1 MPTMMTDPSNPI
13 AFLNE
18 AAELLWPDKAA
29 GEVPRTDR
37 PTLDSCGSCRDLALC
52 ITGRIVGEMTGSTPM
67 PYETPQAARNGLARG
82 NNMTPPPHLG
92 LFRDVVNGRAGG
104 LSDLMQRTPTAE
116 ATVAAAAAPPPAS
129 ETTGFASVSLWTQV
143 LQMRE
148 STQSGRSSVG
158 TVDTAPRSGSQS
170 DSWDNVSN
178 RLSGPPS
185 NHSSSSSGTRAS
197 SQDGWAEVEHVR
209 LDSCADHLDR
219 IKHAVRAPHLS
230 NAPSFHRCPCI
241 CAIRSHFHRLRA

>member
-1 MPTMMTDPSNPI
+1 VGRNGRGLGPEDLLHPSPKTDDTDGVLPDTDGVVPDVTDG
-13 AFLNE
+13 
-18 AAELLWPDKAA
+18 AA
-29 GEVPRTDR
+29 
-37 PTLDSCGSCRDLALC
+37 S
-52 ITGRIVGEMTGSTPM
+52 GSTPG
-67 PYETPQAARNGLARG
+67 TAARQQRWN
-82 NNMTPPPHLG
+82 
-92 LFRDVVNGRAGG
+92 RA
-104 LSDLMQRTPTAE
+104 TA
-116 ATVAAAAAPPPAS
+116 APPPPAS

-158 TVDTAPRSGSQS
+158 TADTAPQSGSQS

-178 RLSGPPS
+178 RSSGPPS

-230 NAPSFHRCPCI
+230 NAPSFHCCPCI